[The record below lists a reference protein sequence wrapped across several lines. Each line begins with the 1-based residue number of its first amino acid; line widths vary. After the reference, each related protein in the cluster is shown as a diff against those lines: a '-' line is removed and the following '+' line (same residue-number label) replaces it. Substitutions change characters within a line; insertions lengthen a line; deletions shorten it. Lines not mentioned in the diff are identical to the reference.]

1 MVCCSL
7 HALVEG
13 SPAFFLGCFTWA
25 VVCGGSNSRWSVG
38 HLPCHL
44 MLSGEP
50 KEKQKWFTPA
60 LLSQG
65 SAPHLVPANSPQALG
80 FILYAAERS
89 TGFKLLMA

>member
-1 MVCCSL
+1 
-7 HALVEG
+7 
-13 SPAFFLGCFTWA
+13 
-25 VVCGGSNSRWSVG
+25 
-38 HLPCHL
+38 